1 MAFTVQFVD
10 KIDASPTVRLDL
22 NTGIWNVTR
31 EGTDWGFPELNRAIV
46 NNGLVDGATI
56 PTSAYGTREL
66 TLRLLVD
73 TSDADAVA
81 TAAQSLF
88 RELNRKTNIV
98 KFQPETTA
106 PVFFRT
112 FRSRPEQVDIPVTGA
127 EEFITVRILAEPF
140 AVGLREDVTGV
151 SVSHNPAS
159 ANGRMF
165 DIAAASVKGDVD
177 TPAFIRISGG
187 SDPLVVLGIRRHGT
201 PSTPTYFRQCEAM
214 TQGTDTSTQAND
226 AAMSGSGNNFSR
238 TSFGT
243 ASMTTRLSDDMA
255 NWLGETVD
263 ARGRYRIFVRS
274 RKSSAGSSGDHVV
287 RFRIGG
293 ASTLSL
299 VTGDSINVPGA
310 TGPFLLELGTI
321 QVPVGSDPKTLGP
334 SGTELAPQGAYFEL
348 QAQRVTGTA
357 TLDWDYVF
365 AVPADE
371 GYTKAD
377 FSGLQAVAG
386 TFPADGDN
394 LYLDGYTDS
403 AYAADADVL
412 TTGKVFSHSGHP
424 LESGFLKLTP
434 NQVNRI
440 FALIQR
446 SSTSDIVTGSD
457 TITVSYW
464 PLYLFDRPATT

>member
-1 MAFTVQFVD
+1 MAVIVQFVD
-10 KIDASPTVRLDL
+10 AISASANVRLDL
-22 NTGIWNVTR
+22 LADPWLVSYDGL
-31 EGTDWGFPELNRAIV
+31 DLSPPELNQARASTLLADGGHIPASAYE
-46 NNGLVDGATI
+46 NRALRLSLEATGATEDAI
-56 PTSAYGTREL
+56 ATSM
-66 TLRLLVD
+66 
-73 TSDADAVA
+73 
-81 TAAQSLF
+81 QSLH
-88 RELNRKTNIV
+88 RELNRTTNIL
-98 KFQPETTA
+98 KFQLGTS

-112 FRSRPEQVDIPVTGA
+112 FRSPRYSLEKLDRGA
-127 EEFITVRILAEPF
+127 SVYYRLNLEIEAGPF
-140 AVGLREDVTGV
+140 GVGLREDITGV
-151 SVSHNPAS
+151 SVAHNPAS

-177 TPAFIRISGG
+177 TPAFVRISGG

-263 ARGRYRIFVRS
+263 ARGRYRVFVRL

-287 RFRIGG
+287 RMRVGG

-299 VTGDSINVPGA
+299 VAHDSVNVPGA
-310 TGPFLLELGTI
+310 TGPFLLELGTVQI
-321 QVPVGSDPKTLGP
+321 PVGSDPKTLGP
-334 SGTELAPQGAYFEL
+334 SGTELAPQGAHFDL

-371 GYTKAD
+371 GYAKAD

-412 TTGKVFSHSGHP
+412 TTGKVFSHSSYP
-424 LESGFLKLTP
+424 LEGGFLKLAP

-446 SSTSDIVTGSD
+446 STTSDIVTGSD

-464 PLYLFDRPATT
+464 PLHLFVRSP